1 MRYNINASR
10 IHVITLLKPIECRF
24 DILSRIDCRR
34 IARLEWILGCAKP
47 RKIRGDNQITALS
60 QSLAH

>member
-24 DILSRIDCRR
+24 NILSRIDCRR
-34 IARLEWILGCAKP
+34 IACLEWILGCAKP
-47 RKIRGDNQITALS
+47 GKIGDDHQITSLS
-60 QSLAH
+60 